1 VQKLD
6 RPGLEVFLRLL
17 VVGIAMG
24 IVVETIVHLR
34 KKPRKTSSLSST
46 TLTMI
51 AQTMV
56 STVRILLSSMGRK
69 KVD

>member
-1 VQKLD
+1 MQKLD
-6 RPGLEVFLRLL
+6 RLESEVFLPLL
-17 VVGIAMG
+17 VPAIAMA

-46 TLTMI
+46 TLTTI

-56 STVRILLSSMGRK
+56 LIVRI
-69 KVD
+69 

>member
-1 VQKLD
+1 LGEIEVVQKLD
-6 RPGLEVFLRLL
+6 RLESEVFLRLL
-17 VVGIAMG
+17 VPAIAMA

-46 TLTMI
+46 TLTTI

-56 STVRILLSSMGRK
+56 LIVRI
-69 KVD
+69 